1 VVVRFLAALEQHYR
15 PNPYHNSTHAADVTQ
30 AAACILQSVCQCLPG
45 GLTQL
50 EVFSVIVAAAVH
62 DLAHPGVNNDF
73 LVNSRD
79 AAALTYNDRSVN
91 ENFHVSTAFSLAYS
105 WPGANIFGGL
115 SREEEKQVRRRQ
127 LPRGGRR
134 PPPSCR
140 AAARRPPARRRPCLL
155 PGAWRPPPPAE
166 PPPTPGA
173 PPAPRPPAGPA
184 AGDRHRAGHR
194 HGGAL

>member
-1 VVVRFLAALEQHYR
+1 VVVRFLVALEQHYR

-30 AAACILQSVCQCLPG
+30 AAACILQSVRQSLPG

-50 EVFSVIVAAAVH
+50 ELFSVIVAAAVH

-73 LVNSRD
+73 LVNSRA

-115 SREEEKQVRRRQ
+115 SREEEKQVRRGGRAAAAQ
-127 LPRGGRR
+127 LPAA
-134 PPPSCR
+134 CR
-140 AAARRPPARRRPCLL
+140 AAAGRRPRAL
-155 PGAWRPPPPAE
+155 A
-166 PPPTPGA
+166 
-173 PPAPRPPAGPA
+173 PA
-184 AGDRHRAGHR
+184 ARPAVAHA
-194 HGGAL
+194 